1 MFMPRVLFNMSSQYA
16 ARHSGVARVAFEL
29 LGHLAGKGDFQY
41 MLRSPWSA
49 PQLPAFLQCLPL
61 ELDVVYR
68 PSNLLVDVVKRAF
81 TFGSYCRHHNI
92 DLVVNLDPFG
102 TPTGGKARLLIAH
115 DLYFKTLPDQ
125 LGWRA
130 GLTNEL
136 IYRIM
141 LAGNRNIVTVSRATQ
156 ADVEHWYPA
165 TKGRITTIHSATSL
179 RPGAGAPR
187 PADLPE
193 RYVLAV
199 GNATPNKNYSALAE
213 AMAIIHATDPDLAL
227 VHVGNDPQEVLSTA
241 FERLGKPVRLLR
253 LAGIDDA
260 SLADLYTHACCLCV
274 PSLSEGFCLPILE
287 AQICRCPVV
296 SSNRSAMPEI
306 AGQGAILVDPTEPA
320 AIAEAIRSVITSPD
334 NAASL
339 IQLGVSN
346 AAAFSWEQTALRY
359 RDLFTRI
366 LAAR

>member
-1 MFMPRVLFNMSSQYA
+1 MPRVLFNMSSQYA

-29 LGHLAGKGDFQY
+29 LGQLVGRGNFQY

-49 PQLPAFLQCLPL
+49 SQLPAFLQVLPL
-61 ELDVVYR
+61 EIDVVER
-68 PSNLLVDVVKRAF
+68 PSNLLFDVVRRAL
-81 TFGSYCRHHNI
+81 TFGSYCRDHNI

-102 TPTGGKARLLIAH
+102 TPTGGKARILIAH

-141 LAGNRNIVTVSRATQ
+141 LAGNSNIVTVSRATQ
-156 ADVEHWYPA
+156 ADVEKWYPA
-165 TKGRITTIHSATSL
+165 TKGRVTTIHSATSL
-179 RPGAGAPR
+179 RPVDAARR
-187 PADLPE
+187 PADLPD

-199 GNATPNKNYSALAE
+199 GNATPNKNYGALAE
-213 AMAIIHATDPDLAL
+213 AMAMIHASDPDLAL
-227 VHVGNDPQEVLSTA
+227 VHVGDDPQEVLSNTL
-241 FERLGKPVRLLR
+241 ERLGTPVRLLR

-260 SLADLYTHACCLCV
+260 CLADLYAHASCLCV

-296 SSNRSAMPEI
+296 CSNRSAMPEI
-306 AGQGAILVDPTEPA
+306 AGRGAILVDPTAPA
-320 AIAEAIRSVITSPD
+320 AIAEAIRSVVTSPD
-334 NAASL
+334 KAASL
-339 IQLGVSN
+339 IQSGLDN
-346 AAAFSWEQTALRY
+346 AAAFSWEQTASHY
-359 RDLFTRI
+359 QDLFTRI